1 MQIIAVSVLA
11 CEVQMKD
18 WHFRCSAG
26 LRTRSDEKQQQKEE
40 KKKRCQSM
48 TLIGLRPRGF

>member
-1 MQIIAVSVLA
+1 MHMIAVAVLA

-26 LRTRSDEKQQQKEE
+26 LRTRSDEKQQKKEE
-40 KKKRCQSM
+40 EKRCQNM
-48 TLIGLRPRGF
+48 RP